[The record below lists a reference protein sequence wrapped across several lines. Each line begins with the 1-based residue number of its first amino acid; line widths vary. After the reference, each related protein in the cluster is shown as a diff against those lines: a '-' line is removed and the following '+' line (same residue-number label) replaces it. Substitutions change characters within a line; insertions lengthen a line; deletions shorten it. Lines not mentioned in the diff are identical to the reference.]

1 MTVQSPELPVGMQ
14 ENRTNG
20 RARHVIFSFDDLTWA
35 AAQERGMCFPQDQL
49 ALALIDDP
57 AVEKLLLCD
66 RPRSAPIKL
75 AKDLIERPLR
85 FESSLRVDLW
95 QPLRWRR
102 LEPVSVKA
110 LERTYAAYDRHL
122 RRVAE
127 RRGLERPAV
136 ITGQPFIAAF
146 AKLEWAGPVTLFSTD
161 DLAAHPDYQRW
172 RPSLLTAYERIAAS
186 ERRVCAVTDAIID
199 RIKPRGPA
207 AVVPNGVDAGLWAAP
222 AKPPAWFTELPG
234 PRLLYIGALGS
245 RIDTEAMR
253 AVARAFPEGTIALVG
268 PLTERE
274 HLAELLDEPNVIV
287 HGAVPREQVA
297 ALCHGAD
304 ACLLPHRQTELTE
317 AMSPLKLY
325 EYLASGSPTIATD
338 LAPVRRAGGSIV
350 RVLPGGDFAAGVRDA
365 LAAGPISEDARQQFV
380 ARNSWAS
387 RSAEVLD
394 LALAL

>member
-1 MTVQSPELPVGMQ
+1 VQSPELPVGMQ
-14 ENRTNG
+14 ENPSSK
-20 RARHVIFSFDDLTWA
+20 RARDVIFSFDDLTWA
-35 AAQERGMCFPQDQL
+35 AAQKRGMCFPQDQL
-49 ALALIDDP
+49 ALALIEDP
-57 AVEKLLLCD
+57 EVENLLLCD

-85 FESSLRVDLW
+85 FESSLRVAHW

-102 LEPVSVKA
+102 LEPVSVRA
-110 LERTYAAYDRHL
+110 LERAYAAYDRRL
-122 RRVAE
+122 QRVAQ

-146 AKLEWAGPVTLFSTD
+146 AKLDWAGPVTLFSTD

-186 ERRVCAVTDAIID
+186 GRRVCAVTDAIID
-199 RIKPRGPA
+199 RIGPSGPA
-207 AVVPNGVDAGLWAAP
+207 AVVPNGVDAELWAAP
-222 AKPPAWFTELPG
+222 GKPPAWFEQLSG

-245 RIDTEAMR
+245 RIDTDAMR
-253 AVARAFPEGTIALVG
+253 AVARAFPAGTIALVG
-268 PLTERE
+268 PLTERA
-274 HLAELLDEPNVIV
+274 HLAELLAEPNVI
-287 HGAVPREQVA
+287 HHEAVPREQVA
-297 ALCHGAD
+297 ALCHDAD

-325 EYLASGSPTIATD
+325 EYLASGAPTVATD
-338 LAPVRRAGGSIV
+338 LAPVRRAGGAIV
-350 RVLPGGDFAAGVRDA
+350 RVPPGGDFAAAVREA
-365 LAAGPISEDARQQFV
+365 LAAGPISEDARREFV

>member
-1 MTVQSPELPVGMQ
+1 MTVQSPEFPVGMP
-14 ENRTNG
+14 ENRSSS
-20 RARHVIFSFDDLTWA
+20 RARQVIFSFDDLTWA
-35 AAQERGMCFPQDQL
+35 AAQKRGMCFPQDQL

-57 AVEKLLLCD
+57 RVENLLLCD
-66 RPRSAPIKL
+66 RPRSAPVKL
-75 AKDLIERPLR
+75 AKDLVERPLR
-85 FESSLRVDLW
+85 FESSLRVGLW

-102 LEPVSVKA
+102 LEPVSVRS
-110 LERTYAAYDRHL
+110 LERTYAAYDKRL
-122 RRVAE
+122 QRVAE
-127 RRGLERPAV
+127 RRGLARPAV

-186 ERRVCAVTDAIID
+186 GRRVCAVTDAIID
-199 RIKPRGPA
+199 RICPRGPA
-207 AVVPNGVDAGLWAAP
+207 AVVPNGVDAGLWAEP
-222 AKPPAWFTELPG
+222 GRPPAWFEELPG

-253 AVARAFPEGTIALVG
+253 AVARAFPDGTIALVG
-268 PLTERE
+268 PLAERP
-274 HLAELLDEPNVIV
+274 HLAKLLEEPNVIV

-304 ACLLPHRQTELTE
+304 VCLLPHRRTELTE

-325 EYLASGSPTIATD
+325 EYLASGTPTVATD

-350 RVLPGGDFAAGVRDA
+350 RVPPGGDFAAAVRDA
-365 LAAGPISEDARQQFV
+365 LAAGPISEDARREFV

-394 LALAL
+394 LALAP